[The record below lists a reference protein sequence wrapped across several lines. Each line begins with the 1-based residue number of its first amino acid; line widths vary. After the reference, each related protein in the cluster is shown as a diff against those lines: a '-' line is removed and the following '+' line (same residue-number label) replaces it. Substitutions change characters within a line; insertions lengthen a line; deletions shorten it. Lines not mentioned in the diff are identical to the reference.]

1 MGLFKKITSFFNK
14 SESVT
19 RFEMVTSNGNGFYA
33 WNGKLYKSDI
43 IRACIRPKTKA
54 VGKALAKHI
63 RTDANGDI
71 KINPEPY
78 IKMLLKYPN
87 PYMTFQQMVEK
98 VMNQYQLN
106 NNAFIYIN
114 RDSNGYPTELY
125 PIPAVNCEALYDSQG
140 YLYLRCMMMNGKI
153 VTYPYT
159 DVIHL
164 KNDYNNNDIF
174 GDSPIEVLKP
184 LMEIVTTT
192 DQGIVK
198 AIKNSGIIKWL
209 LKFNNS
215 LRPDDIKRNTKQFV
229 DDYLS
234 FETETMGAAG
244 IDNKVE
250 AIQIDPKDYVP
261 NAAQMD
267 RTINRLY
274 SFFNTNE
281 KIVQNKFTEDEWTA
295 YYEGSVEADLIQ
307 LSQTFTRRIFT
318 RREIGTGNEI
328 VFEASNLQYASM
340 STKLNMVQMVDRGAM
355 TPNEWR
361 SVLGMAPIDGGDK
374 PIRRLDT
381 QVVKEGG
388 E

>member
-1 MGLFKKITSFFNK
+1 
-14 SESVT
+14 
-19 RFEMVTSNGNGFYA
+19 
-33 WNGKLYKSDI
+33 
-43 IRACIRPKTKA
+43 
-54 VGKALAKHI
+54 
-63 RTDANGDI
+63 
-71 KINPEPY
+71 
-78 IKMLLKYPN
+78 
-87 PYMTFQQMVEK
+87 
-98 VMNQYQLN
+98 
-106 NNAFIYIN
+106 
-114 RDSNGYPTELY
+114 
-125 PIPAVNCEALYDSQG
+125 
-140 YLYLRCMMMNGKI
+140 MMNGKV

-209 LKFNNS
+209 LKFNS
-215 LRPDDIKRNTKQFV
+215 PLRPEDIKRNTKQFV

-234 FETETMGAAG
+234 FETEAMGAAG
-244 IDNKVE
+244 IDNKMDAV
-250 AIQIDPKDYVP
+250 QIDPKDYVP

-281 KIVQNKFTEDEWTA
+281 KIIQNKFTEDEWTA
-295 YYEGSVEADLIQ
+295 YYEGGIEADLIQ
-307 LSQTFTRRIFT
+307 LSQTFSRRIFT

-328 VFEASNLQYASM
+328 IFEASNLQYASM

-361 SVLGMAPIDGGDK
+361 AVLGMAPIEGGDK

>member
-1 MGLFKKITSFFNK
+1 MGLFNRIAEFFNK
-14 SESVT
+14 SETVT

-33 WNGKLYKSDI
+33 WNGKMYQSDL

-71 KINPEPY
+71 KVNPEPY

-114 RDSNGYPTELY
+114 RDSNNYPTELY
-125 PIPAVNCEALYDSQG
+125 PIPAINCEALYDSHG
-140 YLYLRCMMMNGKI
+140 YLYLRCMMMNGKT

-159 DVIHL
+159 DIIHL

-234 FETETMGAAG
+234 FETDAMGAAG

-274 SFFNTNE
+274 SFFNINE
-281 KIVQNKFTEDEWTA
+281 KIIQNKFTEDEWTA
-295 YYEGSVEADLIQ
+295 YYEGCIEADLIQ
-307 LSQTFTRRIFT
+307 LSQTFTRRLFT

-361 SVLGMAPIDGGDK
+361 AVLGMTPTEGGDK